1 MIRTGTLGLAGAL
14 SLLSGYAYAQQA
26 APQQR
31 ALLDKYCVGCH
42 NQRAKIADL
51 MLDKA
56 DVNNVPAGAEIWEKV
71 IRKVRGGMMPPAGM
85 PRPDKAATDGLL
97 SYLETSLDRA
107 AAGKPNPGRA
117 LVHRLNRTE
126 YGNAVRDLLGLE
138 VDVTSLLPPDD
149 AAYGFDN
156 IADLLG
162 VSPVLLE
169 RYLSAAW
176 KISSLAVGDPK
187 TNAAVQ
193 TYRLPPELSQYNH
206 IDGLPVGTRG
216 GTVITHNFPLDAEYV
231 LHAGLWS
238 NTTHWVKGIEY
249 ANEFVVLLDDKVI
262 HRVTVGGG
270 EDQKLMYA
278 TSEADKTFE
287 KRMEVRLPVKAG
299 PHKVGFT
306 FVEKNHGVW
315 DDLVKPVMKD
325 NIDQLGTT
333 GMMVLDKVTVA
344 GPFNPKG
351 SGDTPSR
358 RHIFVCRPAAGA
370 DEVPCAKKIITAL
383 ARKAYRTPVNDA
395 QVETLLGFFQK
406 GRNEGDFDAGVEY
419 VVTRILASPE
429 YLFRLEPDPANVKPD
444 TPYRVSDFELASRL
458 AFFLW
463 SSIPDE
469 PLLNLAAQGKLKD
482 PTVFEQQARRMMT
495 DPRSDALITN
505 FAGQWLYLRNLK
517 DTHPDQNQFPD
528 FDENLRDAMRKETE
542 LFFGSILREDRSVLD
557 LLNAN
562 YTFLNERMA
571 RHYGIPNIYGEH
583 FRRVTVTEEARK
595 GLLGQASF
603 LTVSSYPNRTSPVL
617 RGKFILTNLLGTP
630 PPPPPPNVPPLKD
643 DQPGQPLTMKQK
655 MEQHRANAACA
666 VCHRV
671 MDPIGFTLENFDAV
685 GEWRTQD
692 HGVSIDPSDV
702 LSDGTKVSGVV
713 NLRQML
719 LARPDQ
725 FVSTLTEKL
734 LTYALG
740 RGVEYYDMPTVRGI
754 AREAARNNYRFSS
767 LLLGIVK
774 SVPFQMKIKKAQE
787 LESQTV
793 AAVGSGRTDLTS
805 AQAKANINNR

>member
-1 MIRTGTLGLAGAL
+1 MFLH
-14 SLLSGYAYAQQA
+14 A
-26 APQQR
+26 APEQR
-31 ALLDKYCVGCH
+31 ALLDKYCAGCH
-42 NQRAKIADL
+42 SQRLKIADL
-51 MLDKA
+51 MLDRA
-56 DVNNVPAGAEIWEKV
+56 DVNTPAAAPEIWEKV
-71 IRKVRGGMMPPAGM
+71 IRKLRGGMMPPAGM
-85 PRPDKAATDGLL
+85 PRPDKAATDGFL
-97 SYLETSLDRA
+97 SYLETSIDHA
-107 AAGKPNPGRA
+107 AASKPNPGRA

-176 KISSLAVGDPK
+176 KISGLAVGDPK
-187 TNAAVQ
+187 TAAAVQ

-216 GTVITHNFPLDAEYV
+216 GAVITHNFPLDADYV

-287 KRMEVRLPVKAG
+287 KRMEVRVPVKAG
-299 PHKVGFT
+299 PHKIGFA

-333 GMMVLDKVTVA
+333 GMLVLDKVSVG
-344 GPFNPKG
+344 GPFDPSG
-351 SGDTPSR
+351 AGDTPSR
-358 RHIFVCRPAAGA
+358 RQIFVCRPAVGA
-370 DEVPCAKKIITAL
+370 DEVPCAKKIVTAL
-383 ARKAYRTPVNDA
+383 ARRAYRGQVNDA
-395 QVETLLGFFQK
+395 QVETLLTFFQK
-406 GRNEGDFDAGVEY
+406 GRNEGDFDTGVEY

-429 YLFRLEPDPANVKPD
+429 FLFRLEPDPANARPD
-444 TPYRVSDFELASRL
+444 TPYRVNDFELATRL

-463 SSIPDE
+463 SSLPDE
-469 PLLNLAAQGKLKD
+469 PLLTLASQGKLKD
-482 PTVFEQQARRMMT
+482 PAVFEQQARRMMN

-528 FDENLRDAMRKETE
+528 FDENLRDSMRHETE

-557 LLNAN
+557 LLTAN

-571 RHYGIPNIYGEH
+571 RHYGIPKIYGDH
-583 FRRVTVTEEARK
+583 FRRVTITDEARR

-630 PPPPPPNVPPLKD
+630 PPPPPPNVPLLKED
-643 DQPGQPLTMKQK
+643 DPGKPLTMKQK

-685 GEWRTQD
+685 GQFRD
-692 HGVSIDPSDV
+692 HDRGVAIDPSDV

-719 LARPDQ
+719 LARQDQ

-740 RGVEYYDMPTVRGI
+740 RGVEYYDMPAVRGI
-754 AREAARNNYRFSS
+754 VREAARNNYHFSS
-767 LLLGIVK
+767 LILGITK
-774 SVPFQMKIKKAQE
+774 SVPFQMKIRKAQE
-787 LESQTV
+787 AETQTV
-793 AAVGSGRTDLTS
+793 AAAGLTS
-805 AQAKANINNR
+805 AAAKVNNR

>member
-1 MIRTGTLGLAGAL
+1 MIRMRTLGVVGAL
-14 SLLSGYAYAQQA
+14 ALLSAHADAQQG

-42 NQRAKIADL
+42 NQRLKTADL

-97 SYLETSLDRA
+97 SNLETSLDRA
-107 AAGKPNPGRA
+107 AASKPNPGRA

-176 KISSLAVGDPK
+176 KISSLAIGDPK
-187 TNAAVQ
+187 TAAAVQ

-287 KRMEVRLPVKAG
+287 KRMEVRVPVKAG

-315 DDLVKPVMKD
+315 DELVKPVMKD

-333 GMMVLDKVTVA
+333 GMMVLDKVTVG

-358 RHIFVCRPAAGA
+358 RQIFVCRPAAGA

-383 ARKAYRTPVNDA
+383 ARRAYRSPVNDEH
-395 QVETLLGFFQK
+395 VETLLGFFQK
-406 GRNEGDFDAGVEY
+406 GRNEGDFDTGVEY

-429 YLFRLEPDPANVKPD
+429 FLFRLEPDPANVKPD
-444 TPYRVSDFELASRL
+444 TPYRVSDFELASRM

-463 SSIPDE
+463 SGIPDE
-469 PLLNLAAQGKLKD
+469 PLLNLAARGKLKD
-482 PTVFEQQARRMMT
+482 PVVFEQQARRMMT

-583 FRRVTVTEEARK
+583 FRRVTVTEDARK
-595 GLLGQASF
+595 GLMGQASF

-685 GEWRTQD
+685 GQWRTQD

-719 LARPDQ
+719 LARQDQ

-787 LESQTV
+787 PETQTV
-793 AAVGSGRTDLTS
+793 AAGPGRADLTS